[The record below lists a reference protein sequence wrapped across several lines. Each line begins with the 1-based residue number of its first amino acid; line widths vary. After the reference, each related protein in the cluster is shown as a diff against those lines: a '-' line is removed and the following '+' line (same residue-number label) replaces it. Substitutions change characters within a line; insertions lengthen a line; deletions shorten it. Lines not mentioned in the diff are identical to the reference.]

1 MKKSALSHHKSH
13 LASVILVLVVLIGTF
28 WAGDALHG
36 RVYNPFTPHSTQHV
50 DFSSLNDLYVLM
62 KNNFDGKIDST
73 TALEG
78 AREGLVAAGGDPY
91 TVYLDAK
98 AAKSLSDG
106 LTGSLSGIG
115 AEIGI
120 KSSYVTVIAPVD
132 GTPAQKAGLQPGD
145 IIVKINK
152 EDTTGMS
159 VDTAVSK
166 IRGKKDTQV
175 TLTLVRGTTNPA
187 FDVTITRAD
196 IVVPSVKWSMK
207 EGNIGYI
214 QLARFGPDTAQLT
227 DKAATEL
234 KAQGATKI
242 ILDLRNNGGGYL
254 DAGVAVASE
263 FLPEGKLVVEERTD
277 GKSRDKL
284 NSTGAGKLVGLPLQ
298 ILVNGGSASASEIVA
313 GALHDNGVAK
323 LIGEKTFGKG
333 SVQEIKQL
341 PGGAEFKVT
350 IAHWFTP
357 HGINI
362 NKEGI
367 KPDSEVKLT
376 TEDFNASRDPQLEAA
391 IAALK

>member
-1 MKKSALSHHKSH
+1 MNKLSPSSVKSH
-13 LASVILVLVVLIGTF
+13 LAPLLIFIAILCGTF
-28 WAGDALHG
+28 WAGDAFHG
-36 RVYNPFTPHSTQHV
+36 RVYNPFTPHSTDRV
-50 DFSSLNDLYVLM
+50 DFTSLNDLYALM
-62 KNNFDGKIDST
+62 KNNFDGKIDAKS
-73 TALEG
+73 ALEG

-91 TVYLDAK
+91 TVYLDAT

-120 KSSYVTVIAPVD
+120 KNAYITVIAPVD

-145 IIVKINK
+145 IIIKINK
-152 EDTTGMS
+152 QDTTGMS

-166 IRGKKDTQV
+166 IRGEKDTQV

-214 QLARFGPDTAQLT
+214 QLTRFGPDTAQLT

-234 KAQGATKI
+234 KSQGATKI

-284 NSTGAGKLVGLPLQ
+284 NSTGGGKLVGLPLE

-323 LIGEKTFGKG
+323 LVGEKTFGKG

-357 HGINI
+357 KGINI

-367 KPDSEVKLT
+367 SPDTEVKLS
-376 TEDFNASRDPQLEAA
+376 TEDFNASRDPQLDAA

>member
-1 MKKSALSHHKSH
+1 LDKSKRSDS
-13 LASVILVLVVLIGTF
+13 ASRPVLVVISIAVLVLTF
-28 WAGDALHG
+28 WSGDALHG
-36 RVYNPFTPHSTQHV
+36 RFYNPLTPHSTDRV

-62 KNNFDGKIDST
+62 KNNFDGSIDAEK
-73 TALEG
+73 ALEG

-120 KSSYVTVIAPVD
+120 KNSYVTVIAPVD

-145 IIVKINK
+145 IIIKIDK

-175 TLTLVRGTTNPA
+175 TLSLVRGTTNPA

-207 EGNIGYI
+207 EGTIGYI
-214 QLARFGPDTAQLT
+214 QLTRFGPDTAQLT
-227 DKAATEL
+227 DQAATEL

-242 ILDLRNNGGGYL
+242 ILDMRNNGGGYL

-263 FLPEGKLVVEERTD
+263 FLPEGKLVVEEKTG
-277 GKSRDKL
+277 GKTRDKL
-284 NSTGAGKLVGLPLQ
+284 NSSAGGKLVGLPLE

-313 GALHDNGVAK
+313 GALHDNGVGK
-323 LIGEKTFGKG
+323 LVGEKTFGKG
-333 SVQEIKQL
+333 SVQEIKKL
-341 PGGAEFKVT
+341 DGGAEFKVT
-350 IAHWFTP
+350 VAHWYTP
-357 HGINI
+357 KGINI

-391 IAALK
+391 LAALR

>member
-1 MKKSALSHHKSH
+1 
-13 LASVILVLVVLIGTF
+13 
-28 WAGDALHG
+28 
-36 RVYNPFTPHSTQHV
+36 
-50 DFSSLNDLYVLM
+50 M
-62 KNNFDGKIDST
+62 KNNFDGSIDAEK
-73 TALEG
+73 ALEG

-120 KSSYVTVIAPVD
+120 KNSYVTVIAPVD

-145 IIVKINK
+145 IIIKIDK

-175 TLTLVRGTTNPA
+175 TLSLVRGTTNPA

-207 EGNIGYI
+207 EGTIGYI
-214 QLARFGPDTAQLT
+214 QLTRFGPDTAQLT
-227 DKAATEL
+227 DQAATEL

-242 ILDLRNNGGGYL
+242 ILDMRNNGGGYL

-263 FLPEGKLVVEERTD
+263 FLPEGKLVVEEKTG
-277 GKSRDKL
+277 GKTRDKL
-284 NSTGAGKLVGLPLQ
+284 NSSAGGKLVGLPLE

-313 GALHDNGVAK
+313 GALHDNGVGK
-323 LIGEKTFGKG
+323 LVGEKTFGKG
-333 SVQEIKQL
+333 SVQEIKKL
-341 PGGAEFKVT
+341 DGGAEFKVT
-350 IAHWFTP
+350 VAHWYTP
-357 HGINI
+357 KGINI

-391 IAALK
+391 LAALR

>member
-1 MKKSALSHHKSH
+1 
-13 LASVILVLVVLIGTF
+13 
-28 WAGDALHG
+28 
-36 RVYNPFTPHSTQHV
+36 
-50 DFSSLNDLYVLM
+50 
-62 KNNFDGKIDST
+62 
-73 TALEG
+73 
-78 AREGLVAAGGDPY
+78 
-91 TVYLDAK
+91 
-98 AAKSLSDG
+98 
-106 LTGSLSGIG
+106 
-115 AEIGI
+115 
-120 KSSYVTVIAPVD
+120 
-132 GTPAQKAGLQPGD
+132 
-145 IIVKINK
+145 
-152 EDTTGMS
+152 MS

-196 IVVPSVKWSMK
+196 IIVPSVKWSMK
-207 EGNIGYI
+207 SGNIGYI
-214 QLARFGPDTAQLT
+214 QLTRFGSDTATLT

-263 FLPEGKLVVEERTD
+263 FLPSGKLVVEERTD

-284 NSTGAGKLVGLPLQ
+284 LSTGGGKLVGLPLE

-323 LIGEKTFGKG
+323 LVGEKTFGKG

-357 HGINI
+357 NGINI

-367 KPDSEVKLT
+367 KPDTEVKLT
-376 TEDFNASRDPQLEAA
+376 TEDFNASRDPQLDAA
-391 IAALK
+391 ISALK

>member
-1 MKKSALSHHKSH
+1 MKKSAMSHHKSH
-13 LASVILVLVVLIGTF
+13 LLSIMLVLIVLISTF

-36 RVYNPFTPHSTQHV
+36 RVYNPFTPHSTDRV
-50 DFSSLNDLYVLM
+50 DFSSLNELYALM
-62 KNNFDGKIDST
+62 KNNFDGKIDSQA
-73 TALEG
+73 ALEG

-120 KSSYVTVIAPVD
+120 KNSYVTVIAPVD

-187 FDVTITRAD
+187 FDVVITRAD
-196 IVVPSVKWSMK
+196 IVVPSVKWSIK

-214 QLARFGPDTAQLT
+214 QLTRFGPDTAQLT
-227 DKAATEL
+227 DKAATDL
-234 KAQGATKI
+234 KSQGATKI

-284 NSTGAGKLVGLPLQ
+284 NSTGGGKLVGLPLE
-298 ILVNGGSASASEIVA
+298 ILVNSGSASASEIVA
-313 GALHDNGVAK
+313 GALHDNGIAK

-357 HGINI
+357 KGINI

-367 KPDSEVKLT
+367 KPDTEVKFT
-376 TEDFNASRDPQLEAA
+376 TDDYNASRDPQLDTA
-391 IAALK
+391 ISALK

>member
-1 MKKSALSHHKSH
+1 MKILSRSSVKFH
-13 LASVILVLVVLIGTF
+13 LETILIAIVVLSGTF
-28 WAGDALHG
+28 WAGDTFHG
-36 RVYNPFTPHSTQHV
+36 RVYNPFTPHSTDRV

-62 KNNFDGKIDST
+62 KNNFDGKIDAKS
-73 TALEG
+73 ALEG
-78 AREGLVAAGGDPY
+78 ARQGLVGAGGDPY
-91 TVYLDAK
+91 TVYLDAS

-120 KSSYVTVIAPVD
+120 KNSYVTVIAPVD

-145 IIVKINK
+145 IIIKINK

-159 VDTAVSK
+159 VDVAVSK

-175 TLTLVRGTTNPA
+175 ILTLVRGTSSPA

-207 EGNIGYI
+207 DSNIGYI
-214 QLARFGPDTAQLT
+214 QLTRFGPDTAQLT

-242 ILDLRNNGGGYL
+242 ILDMRNNGGGYL
-254 DAGVAVASE
+254 DVGVAVASE
-263 FLPEGKLVVEERTD
+263 FLPEGKLVVEERTG

-284 NSTGAGKLVGLPLQ
+284 NSTGGGKLVGLPLE

-323 LIGEKTFGKG
+323 LVGEKTFGKG

-357 HGINI
+357 KGINI

-367 KPDSEVKLT
+367 SPDTEVKLT